1 MKVVK
6 EEIIESLKRKTEPA
20 KNING
25 KELYFEY
32 TGKVRTL
39 STLYGLTM
47 QQEEYIIHLEGS
59 EPHTGWKTLTQNI

>member
-1 MKVVK
+1 MKVIK
-6 EEIIESLKRKTEPA
+6 EEIIENLKRKTEPK

-25 KELYFEY
+25 KELYYEY

-47 QQEEYIIHLEGS
+47 KQEEYIIHLEGM
-59 EPHTGWKTLTQNI
+59 EPHTGWKTLT